1 MRWLIALCREA
12 AVTWWRELPPLV
24 RSRQF
29 LYTTLMLVC
38 VGLLMAF
45 GQVVRGGAPSRFDA
59 AQASAA
65 TAAPTAMAAPAVAAP
80 AG

>member
-38 VGLLMAF
+38 VGLLMALV
-45 GQVVRGGAPSRFDA
+45 QVARGGAHSGAGIPQA
-59 AQASAA
+59 AASADRL
-65 TAAPTAMAAPAVAAP
+65 AALPPPGAAPA
-80 AG
+80 

>member
-1 MRWLIALCREA
+1 MRSLLALCREV

-29 LYTTLMLVC
+29 LFTTLMLIC

-45 GQVVRGGAPSRFDA
+45 TQIVQGGRAPGGFGTPYAA
-59 AQASAA
+59 AQEAA
-65 TAAPTAMAAPAVAAP
+65 MIVVAPLPAPPAA
-80 AG
+80 

>member
-38 VGLLMAF
+38 VGLLVAF
-45 GQVVRGGAPSRFDA
+45 GQVVRGGAQGGPA
-59 AQASAA
+59 AAYALSGMPL
-65 TAAPTAMAAPAVAAP
+65 TSVAPAP
-80 AG
+80 A